1 MNYTTSK
8 DYERL
13 WNLVQEGKEIVCFL
27 EGLSTYVTIAKKN
40 GEYSDILSAGVLGAM
55 TKIDFINQC
64 ENIYLEFLPPD
75 AWIKIESDKD
85 LPPKGDYCVLV
96 YRQKDNDYEI
106 VHVNYFYSPY
116 VAQKKFYQVT
126 GVTHYKPMPEAPE
139 VQS

>member
-1 MNYTTSK
+1 M
-8 DYERL
+8 L
-13 WNLVQEGKEIVCFL
+13 L
-27 EGLSTYVTIAKKN
+27 
-40 GEYSDILSAGVLGAM
+40 
-55 TKIDFINQC
+55 
-64 ENIYLEFLPPD
+64 PD